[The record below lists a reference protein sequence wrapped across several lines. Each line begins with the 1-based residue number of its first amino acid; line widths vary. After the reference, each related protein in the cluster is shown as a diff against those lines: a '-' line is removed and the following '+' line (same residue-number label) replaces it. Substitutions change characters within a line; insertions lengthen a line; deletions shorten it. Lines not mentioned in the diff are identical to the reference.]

1 MNASNFLK
9 PQNTRRQAP
18 VMPVW
23 HQAIDKA
30 LFNIAFNDTIRGSSL
45 R

>member
-1 MNASNFLK
+1 MNALNLHK

-23 HQAIDKA
+23 HQA
-30 LFNIAFNDTIRGSSL
+30 LDTFISADANQGLLGDSR
-45 R
+45 